1 MFSKPVAYDGS
12 YVSWA
17 CHACGRPDS
26 RFRCAQCK
34 EVWYCS
40 QSCQKDHWQLHKQLC
55 AKPKLH
61 KEEQEVLTLAAE
73 MGIGTEVPVCDPTRL
88 YIAALTFRNGVSLFM
103 ETLEYTHY
111 APGSLRATEFQCW
124 FIPFLGYCVAVC
136 SIPLGD
142 MEWAKQAA
150 HKTGMKIC
158 AGTFE
163 ISGPEGRC
171 VFPLFATNNN
181 VFHLENGACSI
192 TTDTPEEQREKFL
205 SSMRGRETKPL
216 EKPKTP
222 GPVML
227 DLPHLSKK

>member
-1 MFSKPVAYDGS
+1 MFPNPVAYDGS
-12 YVSWA
+12 HVSST
-17 CHACGRPDS
+17 CHACGRANP

-34 EVWYCS
+34 EVRYCS
-40 QSCQKDHWQLHKQLC
+40 TECQRTDWLLHKQLC
-55 AKPKLH
+55 AKPQLQQ
-61 KEEQEVLTLAAE
+61 EQEALTLAAE
-73 MGIGTEVPVCDPTRL
+73 MGIGTDVPVCEPTRL
-88 YIAALTFRNGVSLFM
+88 YIAAVTFRHGVSQFM
-103 ETLEYTHY
+103 ETLEFTHY
-111 APGSLRATEFQCW
+111 APGSLRATEFQFW
-124 FIPFLGYCVAVC
+124 HIPFLGYYVAVC

-142 MEWAKQAA
+142 MEWAKEAA

-171 VFPLFATNNN
+171 VFPLFANNNNN

-205 SSMRGRETKPL
+205 SFMKG

-222 GPVML
+222 GPVIL
-227 DLPHLSKK
+227 DLRHLSKK